1 MSKYMFLTLTFGL
14 FSLNNSFISQHIH
27 VSVIGNWKQHPSPS
41 VYAKK
46 FGRKTLNGTFSVAFR
61 ILQKLG
67 SPKKEVD
74 LVE

>member
-1 MSKYMFLTLTFGL
+1 MSKYMFLTLTFGP

-46 FGRKTLNGTFSVAFR
+46 NWKKNVKWNFFSHLLNFAKSWLTQKTG
-61 ILQKLG
+61 
-67 SPKKEVD
+67 
-74 LVE
+74 

>member
-1 MSKYMFLTLTFGL
+1 MSKYMFLTLTFGP

-46 FGRKTLNGTFSVAFR
+46 FGRKMLNGTFSSHLLNFAKSW
-61 ILQKLG
+61 LTQKIG
-67 SPKKEVD
+67 
-74 LVE
+74 